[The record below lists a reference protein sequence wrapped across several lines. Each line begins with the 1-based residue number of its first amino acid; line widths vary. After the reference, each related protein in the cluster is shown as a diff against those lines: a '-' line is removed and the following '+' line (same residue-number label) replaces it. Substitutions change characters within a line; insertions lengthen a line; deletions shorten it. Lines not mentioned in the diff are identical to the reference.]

1 VYNIQYNGIYYCTNF
16 LDVRS
21 GISFSF
27 YPSGVFVRRDWGKE
41 GRGERDWMFTS
52 ARRMES

>member
-1 VYNIQYNGIYYCTNF
+1 MYNIQYNGIYYCTNF